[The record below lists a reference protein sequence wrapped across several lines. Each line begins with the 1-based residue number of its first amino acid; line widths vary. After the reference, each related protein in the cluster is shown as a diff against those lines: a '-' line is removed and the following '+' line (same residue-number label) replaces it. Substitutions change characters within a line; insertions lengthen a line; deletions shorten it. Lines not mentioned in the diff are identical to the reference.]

1 MICKSIS
8 ISGSQGRPDSRCGV
22 PPSSAAPPGDL
33 YGYSGVQPHSAV
45 VADIPSQPNS
55 AAPVAPRIRQLQQ
68 QLSKAKVS
76 SGDPTSP
83 DFSPR
88 GSLV

>member
-1 MICKSIS
+1 MYGIGMVTAAVDIH
-8 ISGSQGRPDSRCGV
+8 SQ
-22 PPSSAAPPGDL
+22 PPHSSAG
-33 YGYSGVQPHSAV
+33 
-45 VADIPSQPNS
+45 S

-76 SGDPTSP
+76 SGDPRSP